1 MIDDFA
7 KPAWVDNHEKL
18 AADVAAGLARLA
30 RRLRRRG
37 SAKDETPAVTPH
49 RGKRRRPQ
57 PRAPTG

>member
-1 MIDDFA
+1 MIDDFTT
-7 KPAWVDNHEKL
+7 PAWADNHEKL

-30 RRLRRRG
+30 RWLRRAK
-37 SAKDETPAVTPH
+37 AKDETPAVTPH